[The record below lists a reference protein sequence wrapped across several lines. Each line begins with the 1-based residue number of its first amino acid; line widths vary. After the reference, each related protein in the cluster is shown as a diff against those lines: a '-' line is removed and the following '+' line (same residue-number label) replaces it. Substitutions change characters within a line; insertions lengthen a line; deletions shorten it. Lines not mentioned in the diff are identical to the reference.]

1 MASGTGGSLGRA
13 FGWLWTAYAVS
24 TLGTWLAFE
33 AFPIVAIR
41 ALHVGPIE
49 VSLLAAAGPAVGAA
63 LALPLGPWVEFRRKR
78 PVMVGM
84 DLLRF
89 VVLVSLPLAYVL
101 GVLSFAQLLFAQVV
115 VGAADITFNAASG
128 ACLKSLLPR
137 EDLLRA
143 SARFESTMWTSS
155 VIGPPL
161 GGAMIGMFGP
171 VVTLLADALSYL
183 LSALGISAMRTASP
197 EPEHRSE
204 RATRGMSRGDLLAG
218 WRFILGHRTLRPLFF
233 NNLLV
238 NGLIMASLPLLAVLM
253 LGRLGFA
260 PWQYALA
267 FALPCLGGLLGSRL
281 ARPLVARYGRTPV
294 LWTSGVLRVCWSLG
308 LAFVGP
314 GVAGLALVMVV
325 EFGLITC
332 SAVYNPV
339 FATTRLEQTPT
350 DRVARTLSAWSV
362 GTKGSV
368 ALLTGLGGL
377 LAAAIGPRAV
387 IALAGVLMLA
397 TPLLLPRRAALRQ
410 AEAVEPVPT
419 AA

>member
-1 MASGTGGSLGRA
+1 MSDGKRGSLGRA

-24 TLGTWLAFE
+24 TMGTWLAFE

-41 ALHVGPIE
+41 ALHVGAVE

-78 PVMVGM
+78 PVMVAM
-84 DLLRF
+84 DLIRF
-89 VVLVSLPLAYVL
+89 VVLVSLPLAYVF
-101 GVLSFAQLLFAQVV
+101 GWLSFGQLLFAQVV

-128 ACLKSLLPR
+128 ACLKALLPR
-137 EDLLRA
+137 ADLLRA
-143 SARFESTMWTSS
+143 NARFESTMWTSS

-171 VVTLLADALSYL
+171 VVTLLADAVSYL
-183 LSALGISAMRTASP
+183 LSALGISAMRTS
-197 EPEHRSE
+197 EPPPT
-204 RATRGMSRGDLLAG
+204 RAAAPGLSRADLLAG
-218 WRFILGHRTLRPLFF
+218 WRFILGHRTMRPLFF

-281 ARPLVARYGRTPV
+281 ARPLVARYGRARV
-294 LWTSGVLRVCWSLG
+294 LRVSGVLRACWSLG

-339 FATTRLEQTPT
+339 FATTRLELTPS

-368 ALLTGLGGL
+368 ALMTGLGGL
-377 LAAAIGPRAV
+377 LAAAIGPRSV
-387 IALAGVLMLA
+387 IALVGALMLA
-397 TPLLLPRRAALRQ
+397 TPLLLPRRAALHQ
-410 AEAVEPVPT
+410 HDPEPVPT